1 MSETTFIAGLPKAE
15 LHLHIEGTLEP
26 ELLLTIAR
34 RNDVSLPYDSAEAL
48 RAAYRFTRLQD
59 FLDLYYQG
67 AGVLRTERD
76 FYDLT
81 WAYLQRA
88 RAENVLHAEIF
99 FDPQAH
105 TSRGVP
111 FSTMIDG
118 IHGAADDARGALGI
132 SVRLIM
138 CFLRHLEA
146 TDAQDTLTAAL
157 PYRDRIVAV
166 GLDSSERG
174 HPPVKFQKVFDRARA
189 EGFRTVAHAGE
200 EGPAD
205 YVRQA
210 LELLHVSRIDHGNR
224 ALDDDALVRDLAQRR
239 VPLTVCPLSN
249 LKLGV
254 VTDLRRHPV
263 PEMLARDLVV
273 TVNSDDPAYFGGYV
287 NANYAA
293 MQQLGLD
300 RQHCVTLA
308 RNSFESSFLDPA
320 AIATLVAMLD
330 DYVATRCP
338 PPADPC

>member
-26 ELLLTIAR
+26 ELLLAIAR
-34 RNDVSLPYDSAEAL
+34 RNNVFLPYDSADAL
-48 RAAYRFTRLQD
+48 RAAYRFSRLQD
-59 FLDLYYQG
+59 FLDLYYRG
-67 AGVLRTERD
+67 ADVLRTERD

-81 WAYLQRA
+81 WAYLEKA
-88 RAENVLHAEIF
+88 RAESVLHAEIF

-105 TSRGVP
+105 THRGVP
-111 FSTMIDG
+111 FSTVIDG
-118 IHGAADDARGALGI
+118 IHEAVQDARGALGI
-132 SVRLIM
+132 SAGVIM
-138 CFLRHLEA
+138 CFLRHLDA
-146 TDAQDTLTAAL
+146 TDAHDTLTTAL

-166 GLDSSERG
+166 GLDSSELG
-174 HPPVKFQKVFDRARA
+174 HPPVKFREVFDRARA

-210 LELLHVSRIDHGNR
+210 LDLLHVSRIDHGNR
-224 ALDDDALVRDLAQRR
+224 ALDDDALVRELAQRR

-254 VTDLRRHPV
+254 VPDLSRHPL
-263 PEMLARDLVV
+263 PEMLARNLAV

-293 MQQLGLD
+293 MQRLGLD
-300 RQHCVTLA
+300 REQCVTLA

-320 AIATLVAMLD
+320 AIATLLARLD

-338 PPADPC
+338 PPAGP